1 MKNWLYKNWFWPFAI
16 LFVVGHYIT
25 IHYGFWNSWID
36 GQFVEAVFLFDL
48 VLVLPSFYLL
58 CYRAQGKVAFIKAL
72 AIACSAIW
80 LCGKLLPLEH
90 QQVLTNLAWL
100 RYIGLAGLFVLELKL
115 IASIVKAV
123 FVTGEDMQSLE
134 SLERKLNAQG
144 MPNWLAKLSAF
155 EASIW
160 RRIWLFVRRLAT
172 KEKH

>member
-1 MKNWLYKNWFWPFAI
+1 MKNWIYKNWFWPLA
-16 LFVVGHYIT
+16 LFFIFGHYIE
-25 IHYGFWNSWID
+25 IRNGLWNSWID

-58 CYRAQGKVAFIKAL
+58 CYRAQGKVTLIKAL

-80 LCGKLLPLEH
+80 VCGELLPVEH

-100 RYIGLAGLFVLELKL
+100 RYIGLAGLFVLELRL

-123 FVTGEDMQSLE
+123 FVTGEDTQSLQ
-134 SLERKLNAQG
+134 SKLNAQG
-144 MPNWLAKLSAF
+144 MPNWLAKLSAL

-160 RRIWLFVRRLAT
+160 RRVWLFVRRLAT